1 MKRALISV
9 FDKTGIV
16 EFAKSL
22 DSMGWE
28 IISTGGTSKKLKEE
42 GIKVQDISDLTKFP
56 ECFDGRVKTLHPN
69 VEGGILAIRDNE
81 KHRKQMAEL
90 GVEPIDIVVCNLY
103 PFKQTILKE
112 GVSHAEIIENIDI
125 GGPTMI
131 RAAAKNYKFV
141 TVITDPEDYRLVIDE
156 LKNNGDTT
164 AETKE
169 MLAAKVFIH
178 TAHSDCRIF
187 FRTSE
192 YQIPENTDSHLRE
205 KARSS
210 VRRKSPSKCCFLCFC
225 TRDARHTYR
234 SCPIAW

>member
-125 GGPTMI
+125 GGPTI
-131 RAAAKNYKFV
+131 K
-141 TVITDPEDYRLVIDE
+141 
-156 LKNNGDTT
+156 TT
-164 AETKE
+164 NS
-169 MLAAKVFIH
+169 L
-178 TAHSDCRIF
+178 
-187 FRTSE
+187 
-192 YQIPENTDSHLRE
+192 
-205 KARSS
+205 RSS
-210 VRRKSPSKCCFLCFC
+210 
-225 TRDARHTYR
+225 
-234 SCPIAW
+234 PIPKTIDW